1 MACRGHAR
9 AARRARAAA
18 RVQVSSLAPETG
30 HPKGCPVSG
39 AAPSA
44 RVDPLRSIAKGD
56 SRPLS
61 RSPHA
66 DLKTGSDLN
75 CSGAPETGVISLR
88 MIPVFLTSGD
98 LHFES
103 ACRGPAGKIVQDFPS
118 GNCRSWPKPTYCFS
132 PEKVTQNM
140 VYAVLPCTMFSA
152 FNSLV
157 IFCRKKIC
165 RFYKKFLT
173 FSLPCGIH
181 KSGDGRHPSV

>member
-44 RVDPLRSIAKGD
+44 QVDPLRSNAR
-56 SRPLS
+56 RPL
-61 RSPHA
+61 
-66 DLKTGSDLN
+66 LTGFIR
-75 CSGAPETGVISLR
+75 CKVVKR
-88 MIPVFLTSGD
+88 
-98 LHFES
+98 
-103 ACRGPAGKIVQDFPS
+103 RRIVQDFPYA
-118 GNCRSWPKPTYCFS
+118 GCDSWPKSTCCLPR
-132 PEKVTQNM
+132 EKVTQNI
-140 VYAVLPCTMFSA
+140 VYAVLLCTMFSA

-157 IFCRKKIC
+157 IFCRNKIC

-173 FSLPCGIH
+173 FFCPCGIH

>member
-1 MACRGHAR
+1 MCSAETEVFWLDSQRFFFLNYQFEHCTPPHKMHPGGTAVSKIAYYPRNRGH
-9 AARRARAAA
+9 
-18 RVQVSSLAPETG
+18 LIE
-30 HPKGCPVSG
+30 
-39 AAPSA
+39 
-44 RVDPLRSIAKGD
+44 DD
-56 SRPLS
+56 
-61 RSPHA
+61 
-66 DLKTGSDLN
+66 
-75 CSGAPETGVISLR
+75 
-88 MIPVFLTSGD
+88 PVFLTSGD